1 MLTCVLLFSISAF
14 LSLSLLLLVPLR
26 CLQLIPSQAACPS
39 MFVTTLSLP
48 LLCYCSLFFFQKR
61 GNKPPRPE
69 CTGVWIKH
77 CRISGDVFI
86 SVSSQKC
93 SPPHSGYV
101 QWIICTTILSSPVYR
116 PQTRTAT
123 KTFIHSSVHSLIQL
137 INMCCTQ
144 HVPDTNG
151 SWTNTSKQ

>member
-1 MLTCVLLFSISAF
+1 MLMCVFLFSFSELVLTPPGASVLPLAYPISGSMSLNVWDHPLPPLTVLL
-14 LSLSLLLLVPLR
+14 L
-26 CLQLIPSQAACPS
+26 
-39 MFVTTLSLP
+39 FV
-48 LLCYCSLFFFQKR
+48 FFQKR

-77 CRISGDVFI
+77 CRISGDVFT

-101 QWIICTTILSSPVYR
+101 QCIICTTILSSPVYR

-123 KTFIHSSVHSLIQL
+123 KSFIHSSVHSLIQL
-137 INMCCTQ
+137 INMCCIQ

-151 SWTNTSKQ
+151 SWTNTSK